1 MRYLDEIVQSNGAL
15 NDGQNMNNLK
25 IYDDIKQV
33 ENMLL
38 LRKNLEPPSDI
49 QNYEKLVFAEMF
61 ARFHCNY
68 SLKQPETTEPQ
79 WNVDFFKVSEFDILY
94 YKPSDY
100 V

>member
-1 MRYLDEIVQSNGAL
+1 MRYLDEIVQCNGTV
-15 NDGQNMNNLK
+15 NDGHNINNFK
-25 IYDDIKQV
+25 IYKDIKLV
-33 ENMLL
+33 ENMLFQK
-38 LRKNLEPPSDI
+38 KNVQPPFDV

-68 SLKQPETTEPQ
+68 SLQQADKSEQQ

-100 V
+100 I

>member
-1 MRYLDEIVQSNGAL
+1 MRYLDEIVQSYGAM

-38 LRKNLEPPSDI
+38 LKKNLKPPSDI
-49 QNYEKLVFAEMF
+49 QNYEKLVFAEFF

-68 SLKQPETTEPQ
+68 SLKQPEATEPQ

-100 V
+100 I

>member
-1 MRYLDEIVQSNGAL
+1 MRYLDEIVQSNGAM

-33 ENMLL
+33 ENMIL
-38 LRKNLEPPSDI
+38 LRKNLKPPPDI
-49 QNYEKLVFAEMF
+49 QSYEKLVFAEMF

-68 SLKQPETTEPQ
+68 SLKQPDTPQ
-79 WNVDFFKVSEFDILY
+79 PLWNVDFFKVSEFDILY

-100 V
+100 I